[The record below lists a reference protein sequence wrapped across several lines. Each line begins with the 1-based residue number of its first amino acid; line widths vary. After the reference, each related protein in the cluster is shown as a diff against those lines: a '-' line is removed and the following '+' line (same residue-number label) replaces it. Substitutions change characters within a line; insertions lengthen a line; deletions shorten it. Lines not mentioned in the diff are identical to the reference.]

1 MSGNREYQERDLNRV
16 FSNKWNQEPFNENND
31 KSKKIN
37 MRNKNPG
44 KWQVERD

>member
-1 MSGNREYQERDLNRV
+1 MELGAFQWKQRQE
-16 FSNKWNQEPFNENND
+16 Q
-31 KSKKIN
+31 KIN